1 MFNTD
6 AGTTPMGKSKNKI
19 SRWGKKKKSPKI
31 YNYDKDEL
39 SSTKNS
45 CNIQDTSQLVNNT
58 QCNEQI
64 YNLKI

>member
-6 AGTTPMGKSKNKI
+6 ANTTPMNKNNKAKI
-19 SRWGKKKKSPKI
+19 SRWGKKKRSPKI

-45 CNIQDTSQLVNNT
+45 CNIQDISQKL
-58 QCNEQI
+58 
-64 YNLKI
+64 